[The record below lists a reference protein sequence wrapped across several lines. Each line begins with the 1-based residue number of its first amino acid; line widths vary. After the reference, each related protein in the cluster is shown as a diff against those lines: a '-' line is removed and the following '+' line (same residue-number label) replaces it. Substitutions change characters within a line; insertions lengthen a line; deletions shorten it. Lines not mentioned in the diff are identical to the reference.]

1 MAHERSAIVIIEEI
15 SSPNLSPLTDYLR
28 TVSGEVVDQD
38 GETEVDLLVPVESAL
53 NSDPRV
59 FRAKGIDSLP
69 AIGIQRGVEIAV
81 PYRLYLPRRFFPQF
95 SLLASVK
102 PMDRRGGYLFA
113 IVNPYDTMVDVGV
126 LLEPAGSGQTNISLI
141 YSSRRDATSRAIA
154 SFIVPEFVQ
163 QWTQIA
169 FEVNKDSVTL
179 YFKCIRFA
187 EREISD
193 LPQLT
198 MEDAHKLY
206 IGSAG
211 PILGSGFEVYFLDF
225 LISDFQRVRRTG
237 FTHNEGSFV
246 SSTNITLLGHLWIY
260 SLDTKRVE
268 TIIANPGR
276 RHLS

>member
-1 MAHERSAIVIIEEI
+1 MKKNQEKKEGKKREKSQITSA
-15 SSPNLSPLTDYLR
+15 P
-28 TVSGEVVDQD
+28 D

-211 PILGSGFEVYFLDF
+211 PILGSGFEVSFLNF
-225 LISDFQRVRRTG
+225 
-237 FTHNEGSFV
+237 
-246 SSTNITLLGHLWIY
+246 
-260 SLDTKRVE
+260 
-268 TIIANPGR
+268 
-276 RHLS
+276 

>member
-1 MAHERSAIVIIEEI
+1 MSD
-15 SSPNLSPLTDYLR
+15 PLAFKKN
-28 TVSGEVVDQD
+28 

-69 AIGIQRGVEIAV
+69 AIGIQLHRKSIEFRFQRGVEIAV

-113 IVNPYDTMVDVGV
+113 IVNPYDTLVDVGV

-154 SFIVPEFVQ
+154 SFLVPEFVQ

-169 FEVNKDSVTL
+169 FEVTKDSVTL

-187 EREISD
+187 ERE
-193 LPQLT
+193 
-198 MEDAHKLY
+198 
-206 IGSAG
+206 
-211 PILGSGFEVYFLDF
+211 
-225 LISDFQRVRRTG
+225 
-237 FTHNEGSFV
+237 V
-246 SSTNITLLGHLWIY
+246 SS
-260 SLDTKRVE
+260 
-268 TIIANPGR
+268 
-276 RHLS
+276 

>member
-1 MAHERSAIVIIEEI
+1 MEFIRYHIVFCAFFHIFQGKPYGIPHSSSQSASEPIAQWTIFHCCFALLEQQRRLLDGLDVDEMPFYDIDQSIIQRI
-15 SSPNLSPLTDYLR
+15 LSKKTNGLFLKCP
-28 TVSGEVVDQD
+28 VVD

-113 IVNPYDTMVDVGV
+113 IVNPYDTLVDVGV

-141 YSSRRDATSRAIA
+141 YSSRRDATSHAIA
-154 SFIVPEFVQ
+154 SFVVPEFVQ

-187 EREISD
+187 EREVGHRHREIV
-193 LPQLT
+193 
-198 MEDAHKLY
+198 
-206 IGSAG
+206 
-211 PILGSGFEVYFLDF
+211 VY
-225 LISDFQRVRRTG
+225 
-237 FTHNEGSFV
+237 
-246 SSTNITLLGHLWIY
+246 
-260 SLDTKRVE
+260 
-268 TIIANPGR
+268 
-276 RHLS
+276 

>member
-1 MAHERSAIVIIEEI
+1 IQKFI
-15 SSPNLSPLTDYLR
+15 
-28 TVSGEVVDQD
+28 
-38 GETEVDLLVPVESAL
+38 
-53 NSDPRV
+53 
-59 FRAKGIDSLP
+59 F
-69 AIGIQRGVEIAV
+69 QRGVEIAV

-187 EREISD
+187 ERE
-193 LPQLT
+193 
-198 MEDAHKLY
+198 
-206 IGSAG
+206 
-211 PILGSGFEVYFLDF
+211 
-225 LISDFQRVRRTG
+225 VRTPSNQ
-237 FTHNEGSFV
+237 F
-246 SSTNITLLGHLWIY
+246 LWIFG
-260 SLDTKRVE
+260 LFKR
-268 TIIANPGR
+268 ISGNI
-276 RHLS
+276 

>member
-1 MAHERSAIVIIEEI
+1 MTGQLTLPVQRSPPPFPRWLFGNERPERI
-15 SSPNLSPLTDYLR
+15 
-28 TVSGEVVDQD
+28 D

-53 NSDPRV
+53 NSDPR
-59 FRAKGIDSLP
+59 
-69 AIGIQRGVEIAV
+69 RGVEIAV

-113 IVNPYDTMVDVGV
+113 IVNPYDTLVDVGV

-154 SFIVPEFVQ
+154 SFLVPEFVQ

-169 FEVNKDSVTL
+169 FEVTKDSVTL

-211 PILGSGFEVYFLDF
+211 PILGSGFE
-225 LISDFQRVRRTG
+225 
-237 FTHNEGSFV
+237 
-246 SSTNITLLGHLWIY
+246 
-260 SLDTKRVE
+260 
-268 TIIANPGR
+268 
-276 RHLS
+276 